1 MRIFLIDEKIDRQEK
16 YGWTAERL
24 KEKKIECIKDYNAF
38 KEIGFNTICQ
48 KENIV
53 FFHDSFFRNQTTEEK
68 YQQDFEQKAQN
79 LFRYVKFGGS
89 IGFTDIAEGRKNC
102 ITLPVSQ
109 FYTHLESV
117 LNDKEDMTEKIAYG
131 ENYKQENLLVLKNN
145 LWNKIFSYPYEET
158 LKDDKKDKILEDL
171 NYDETIENIFNKS
184 STILEIKNAFN

>member
-53 FFHDSFFRNQTTEEK
+53 FFHDSFFRNQTKEEK
-68 YQQDFEQKAQN
+68 YQQDFEQKAQD

-89 IGFTDIAEGRKNC
+89 IGFTNIEKNS
-102 ITLPVSQ
+102 ISVTLPVSQ
-109 FYTHLESV
+109 FYTHLESF
-117 LNDKEDMTEKIAYG
+117 LNDKEYTAEKIAYG
-131 ENYKQENLLVLKNN
+131 
-145 LWNKIFSYPYEET
+145 
-158 LKDDKKDKILEDL
+158 
-171 NYDETIENIFNKS
+171 
-184 STILEIKNAFN
+184 

>member
-53 FFHDSFFRNQTTEEK
+53 FFHDSFFRNQTKEEK
-68 YQQDFEQKAQN
+68 YQQDFEQKAQD

-89 IGFTDIAEGRKNC
+89 IGFTNIEKNS
-102 ITLPVSQ
+102 ISVTLPVSQ
-109 FYTHLESV
+109 FYTHLESF
-117 LNDKEDMTEKIAYG
+117 LNDKEYTAEKIAYG

-145 LWNKIFSYPYEET
+145 LWNKIFSYPYDET
-158 LKDDKKDKILEDL
+158 LKDKKKDKILEEL
-171 NYDETIENIFNKS
+171 SYDETIDNIFKKN